1 MPGGLPCQITITLV
15 MDTFRVARL
24 AENTR
29 TSDVSMLSSGMG
41 EGRSV
46 LHP

>member
-1 MPGGLPCQITITLV
+1 

-29 TSDVSMLSSGMG
+29 TSDVSMLSTGMG
-41 EGRSV
+41 ERRSA
-46 LHP
+46 LRP